1 MKKIF
6 GLINSGRA
14 AGGNRYGDRGGR
26 TNPLRRAEAADRKP
40 AGLLSGRK
48 MLILDEAFASLDVER
63 RQRLLEVLEKRRW
76 EQFLLLVTHERG
88 VESLNKGAVSF
99 DMRKINQNG

>member
-1 MKKIF
+1 M
-6 GLINSGRA
+6 
-14 AGGNRYGDRGGR
+14 
-26 TNPLRRAEAADRKP
+26 
-40 AGLLSGRK
+40 
-48 MLILDEAFASLDVER
+48 
-63 RQRLLEVLEKRRW
+63 EVLEKRRW